1 MIYRVPGISRLF
13 STGILLH
20 TFDNS
25 TDLPSG
31 TRAVTSNWLG
41 RVSSDQSST
50 APPWIWLC
58 SLSLTRQW
66 SFKAGLQT
74 QYISN
79 VLRAVEHCERNR
91 ISARPPVFIRN
102 IRVFDIQHTRAM
114 RLLWASTK
122 FFVLSYSNMVLY
134 RFSSNS
140 GSLHLKEIQK
150 NCSGECQFPPFCPAS
165 DLTSIDSTVMAWEVA
180 DSISD
185 CDERLHS
192 MLLLGVVQGVKRQD

>member
-1 MIYRVPGISRLF
+1 
-13 STGILLH
+13 
-20 TFDNS
+20 
-25 TDLPSG
+25 
-31 TRAVTSNWLG
+31 
-41 RVSSDQSST
+41 
-50 APPWIWLC
+50 
-58 SLSLTRQW
+58 
-66 SFKAGLQT
+66 
-74 QYISN
+74 
-79 VLRAVEHCERNR
+79 
-91 ISARPPVFIRN
+91 
-102 IRVFDIQHTRAM
+102 
-114 RLLWASTK
+114 
-122 FFVLSYSNMVLY
+122 MVLY